1 MKNIDKMD
9 SYLKIRP
16 TALREAKDQGRKI
29 IGYIPGGY
37 FPEELVL
44 AAGAIPVCMI
54 RGGDHIAVEASI
66 AYIDRWLDT
75 FYRAQ
80 IGAAIS
86 GADPYYSVIDLL
98 FVPITDSN
106 NRALSDTL
114 DYHTD
119 IDVFPF
125 GIPHTKDE
133 DGYRY
138 YLHGIRRV
146 KEKIE
151 GITGVEITDQR
162 LKDAIAL
169 CNKERE
175 LLKKISLMRKSDPP
189 PLSAKNFAML
199 NHAALIMDK
208 MLLIETLES
217 LIDELQE
224 ASMVKTKAPRIL
236 LTGSTLAMGD
246 HKILD
251 LIAEAGGQVV
261 IEEFAEGIKP
271 YWQHV
276 KTTGD
281 PMEAL
286 AKAYFMERVVPAW
299 FRPATERGRFLIQLA
314 KDFSVQ
320 GVIWYQLMY
329 RESYKIES
337 YYFPEV
343 LKKETGLSMLTL
355 ESDYDP
361 AETEQMRT
369 RIETYVGSIRR

>member
-1 MKNIDKMD
+1 MKTFEKLD
-9 SYLKIRP
+9 SHLKSRL
-16 TALREAKDQGRKI
+16 TVLRKAKDEGRKI
-29 IGYIPGGY
+29 IGYVPGGY

-54 RGGDHIAVEASI
+54 RGGDHAAVEASI

-80 IGAAIS
+80 IGAGIS
-86 GADPYYSVIDLL
+86 GEDPYYNIIDIL

-106 NRALSDTL
+106 NRALSDAL

-119 IDVFPF
+119 IDIFPF

-133 DGYRY
+133 VGCRY
-138 YLHGIRRV
+138 YLHGITRV
-146 KEKIE
+146 KERLE
-151 GITGVEITDQR
+151 ELTGVEITEQR
-162 LKDAIAL
+162 LKEAIQL

-175 LLKKISLMRKSDPP
+175 LLRKISLMRKSDPL
-189 PLSAKNFAML
+189 PLSSKDFVTI
-199 NHAALIMDK
+199 NHVSMILDKQVLIGI
-208 MLLIETLES
+208 LVS
-217 LIDELQE
+217 LVNELQE
-224 ASMVKTKAPRIL
+224 AGSANAKGPRIL

-246 HKILD
+246 RKILD
-251 LIAEAGGQVV
+251 LIADAGGQVV

-271 YWQHV
+271 YWQNV

-281 PMEAL
+281 SMAAL
-286 AKAYFMERVVPAW
+286 AEAYFMDRVVPAW
-299 FRPATERGRFLIQLA
+299 FRPATGRFNHLVQLA
-314 KDFSVQ
+314 KDFSVD

-337 YYFPEV
+337 YYFPEI

-361 AETEQMRT
+361 GETGQMRT
-369 RIETYVGSIRR
+369 RIETYVESIRR